1 MTAASPW
8 SVSDVKARLLEIL
21 EHAHSWPQ
29 IITEAGEP
37 CAVILSLRD
46 FEDLGRVT
54 RRQLRD
60 LVLTPAP
67 VHALVHALV
76 PALVPVPVP
85 VHVHVPASVGRAQS
99 LSFTNE

>member
-21 EHAHSWPQ
+21 ERAHSWPQ

-60 LVLTPAP
+60 LVLTPASVP
-67 VHALVHALV
+67 ALV
-76 PALVPVPVP
+76 PALMPVPVA
-85 VHVHVPASVGRAQS
+85 VHVHVPASGGRAQS